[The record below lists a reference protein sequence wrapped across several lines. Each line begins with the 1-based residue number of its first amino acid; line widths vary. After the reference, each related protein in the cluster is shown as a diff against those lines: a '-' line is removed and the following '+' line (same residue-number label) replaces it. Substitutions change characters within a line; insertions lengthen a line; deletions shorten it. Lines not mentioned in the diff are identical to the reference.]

1 MTIGLICNRDAVI
14 IRRDESIHLA
24 AKLMREHHVGS
35 VIVVED
41 TPLGVK
47 PIGVLTDRDLVVEI
61 LAPQLQPEAVS
72 IGDVMSFELVTA
84 GEDDGIWVTLKR
96 MRSQGI
102 RRLPVINQDGV
113 LVGILSMDDIL
124 ELLVGEL
131 NDLVKLTGREREQE
145 ILKRNG

>member
-1 MTIGLICNRDAVI
+1 
-14 IRRDESIHLA
+14 
-24 AKLMREHHVGS
+24 MREYHVGS

-47 PIGVLTDRDLVVEI
+47 PVGVLTDRDLVVEI
-61 LAPQLQPEAVS
+61 LALQLQPDSVS

-84 GEDDGIWVTLKR
+84 FEDDGIWVTLKR
-96 MRSQGI
+96 MRNQGI
-102 RRLPVINQDGV
+102 RRLPVTNQAGM
-113 LVGILSMDDIL
+113 LIGILSMDDIL

>member
-14 IRRDESIHLA
+14 IRSDESIHQA
-24 AKLMREHHVGS
+24 AKLMREYHVGS

-47 PIGVLTDRDLVVEI
+47 PVGVLTDRDLVVEI
-61 LAPQLQPEAVS
+61 LALQLQPEAVS

-84 GEDDGIWVTLKR
+84 FEDDGIWVTLKR
-96 MRSQGI
+96 MRNQGI
-102 RRLPVINQDGV
+102 RRLPVTNQAGM
-113 LVGILSMDDIL
+113 LVGILTMDDIL

>member
-1 MTIGLICNRDAVI
+1 MTIGLICNRDVVI
-14 IRRDESIHLA
+14 IRRDESIHQA

-102 RRLPVINQDGV
+102 RRLPVINQVGV

-145 ILKRNG
+145 ILKRND